1 MSSIVKGIQD
11 TLTELKIAQ
20 MPDPSEHVA
29 SPEFDAEY
37 RDFRTTPDWANNACG
52 LVRNMFLA
60 ARSIHAVVAESLS
73 WQLTSRRSPP
83 IPQLL
88 KALRHTIRF
97 SDEAIRDNVVACT
110 SLIKM
115 LDDPRSGPHVQDL
128 AREMHDSITH
138 WY

>member
-11 TLTELKIAQ
+11 TLTELKISQ

-60 ARSIHAVVAESLS
+60 ARCSHEVVAESVLAANQPS
-73 WQLTSRRSPP
+73 LASDAAAQSPAAHNQ
-83 IPQLL
+83 I
-88 KALRHTIRF
+88 
-97 SDEAIRDNVVACT
+97 
-110 SLIKM
+110 
-115 LDDPRSGPHVQDL
+115 
-128 AREMHDSITH
+128 
-138 WY
+138 